1 MRLLWT
7 ALALAAPRA
16 AAAVPVAAAAAVAV
30 APVVAPAIAPAVA
43 AGAAAAAA
51 MALTAV
57 SASEAAASAFARD
70 GGIVEVARTA
80 AETAS
85 SFMARIGAAAQDMS
99 AAATS
104 AAQIAVETG
113 MMMGAY
119 YGDKRTMLERTI
131 EARKRFRERLGEIS
145 REQSQVEG
153 PWLEG
158 LINDATDKIKRL
170 RAEEKANPGDGD
182 LPTVGAFITAEQPT
196 PAGTFTLPA
205 SAPTLATRAGGEPCP
220 AEAAAT
226 TPGSSTVAAIAAGA
240 CVAGAIAML
249 ALQQLGRRC
258 CRSGGRPEIKRGSQM
273 PQPPFSA

>member
-1 MRLLWT
+1 MPPNPVYHPITPPIPPYPAYPPLPRLSPPT
-7 ALALAAPRA
+7 PI
-16 AAAVPVAAAAAVAV
+16 
-30 APVVAPAIAPAVA
+30 PASTP
-43 AGAAAAAA
+43 
-51 MALTAV
+51 
-57 SASEAAASAFARD
+57 
-70 GGIVEVARTA
+70 
-80 AETAS
+80 
-85 SFMARIGAAAQDMS
+85 
-99 AAATS
+99 
-104 AAQIAVETG
+104 
-113 MMMGAY
+113 Y
-119 YGDKRTMLERTI
+119 PP
-131 EARKRFRERLGEIS
+131 IS
-145 REQSQVEG
+145 PHQVEG

>member
-1 MRLLWT
+1 M
-7 ALALAAPRA
+7 APRVIFLHA
-16 AAAVPVAAAAAVAV
+16 ANPQRF
-30 APVVAPAIAPAVA
+30 PDAPAVDSARPRSA
-43 AGAAAAAA
+43 AGCGGG
-51 MALTAV
+51 
-57 SASEAAASAFARD
+57 ARRRCCRRCRRARRRPRHRPRSGRWRCRGCRYGPHRCECER
-70 GGIVEVARTA
+70 GGGFGLRPGWRYRRGGTHSRRDCQQLHGTDRRCRT
-80 AETAS
+80 
-85 SFMARIGAAAQDMS
+85 RH
-99 AAATS
+99 
-104 AAQIAVETG
+104 VRC
-113 MMMGAY
+113 
-119 YGDKRTMLERTI
+119 GDKRTPLERTI
-131 EARKRFRERLGEIS
+131 EARERFRERLGELS
-145 REQSQVEG
+145 REQRQVEG